1 MRTAFFLRVA
11 CAMTVCF
18 IVVAW
23 AAFLIRVA
31 DAERVGSVVI
41 AWAAL
46 VAVVALA
53 VFWVSSP
60 GVEEGV
66 VFAAFSQRIA
76 RTELIVEVIVT
87 QVRAALD
94 VTYARAVLVVS
105 PYLSW
110 AAETIIL
117 SRGAVHIDASGLV
130 WATVQ

>member
-1 MRTAFFLRVA
+1 
-11 CAMTVCF
+11 MTVCF

-53 VFWVSSP
+53 VVWVSSP
-60 GVEEGV
+60 GVEEGE

-94 VTYARAVLVVS
+94 VTHARTVLVVS
-105 PYLSW
+105 PYLTW
-110 AAETIIL
+110 AAESIIFT
-117 SRGAVHIDASGLV
+117 RGAVHIDASGLA

>member
-1 MRTAFFLRVA
+1 MRI
-11 CAMTVCF
+11 CF

-23 AAFLIRVA
+23 AAFFIRVA
-31 DAERVGSVVI
+31 DAERVGSVMI
-41 AWAAL
+41 ARAAL

-53 VFWVSSP
+53 VVWVCSP

-66 VFAAFSQRIA
+66 VFAAFIQRIA

-94 VTYARAVLVVS
+94 VTHAWAVLVVS
-105 PYLSW
+105 PYFTR
-110 AAETIIL
+110 AAETIVLI
-117 SRGAVHIDASGLV
+117 RVAVHIDASGFA